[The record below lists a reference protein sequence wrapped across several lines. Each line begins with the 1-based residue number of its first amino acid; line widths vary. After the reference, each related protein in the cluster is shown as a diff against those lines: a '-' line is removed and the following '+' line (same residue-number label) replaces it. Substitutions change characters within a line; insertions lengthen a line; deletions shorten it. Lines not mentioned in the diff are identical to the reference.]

1 MEMKMEE
8 IEKRE
13 LLEKHNTD
21 HYDYYLLLL
30 SIDANLHLSLPTEK
44 SLRMSVCAKA
54 ALGNV

>member
-1 MEMKMEE
+1 MKMEE
-8 IEKRE
+8 FEKRE

-44 SLRMSVCAKA
+44 CLRMSVCAKA

>member
-21 HYDYYLLLL
+21 HYDYYLL